1 MQADQPTMDHGVETT
16 PLDIARIRREFPIL
30 RRKVHGKPLVYL
42 DNAATT
48 QRPHDV
54 VEGIARYSFRDNAN
68 VHRGVHELSQ
78 TATAHYEGVREKV
91 RDFVGAEKTEEIVY
105 VRGTTEAINLVAA
118 SYGGRHLNEGD
129 EVLVTQL
136 EHHSNI
142 VPWQLIC
149 ESRGAKLVAAPIND
163 DGEVIL
169 DEFERLI
176 GPKTKI
182 VAFSHISNALGTINP
197 VERMTEIAKS
207 RGAVVLVD
215 GAQATAHTKVDVR
228 KIGCDF
234 YTVSAH
240 KMYGPMGIGALY
252 GRKEL
257 LDAMPPYQG
266 GGDMIRMVS
275 FEKTLYSSVPHKF
288 EAGTPNVE
296 GVVGLGSAIDFITS
310 LGLDRM
316 AEHEHDLLAYAT
328 EVIGGRPEV
337 RIIGTAREKASILSF
352 LIDRVHPHDIGTILD
367 GEGIAIRAGHHCAQP
382 VMDRFGVP
390 ATIRAS
396 FAVYNT
402 REEVDALA
410 RGLDKVMEIF
420 G

>member
-1 MQADQPTMDHGVETT
+1 MTNTSSSDAQ
-16 PLDIARIRREFPIL
+16 PLDIARIRREFPVL
-30 RRKVHGKPLVYL
+30 RRKVHGKQLVYL

-48 QRPHDV
+48 QRPHTV

-78 TATAHYEGVREKV
+78 VATAHYEGVREKV
-91 RDFVGAEKTEEIVY
+91 RDFLGAKSTEEIIY

-118 SYGGRHLNEGD
+118 SYGGRYLAEGD

-142 VPWQLIC
+142 VPWQLVC

-176 GPKTKI
+176 GPRTRI

-207 RGAVVLVD
+207 RGAVVLID
-215 GAQATAHTKVDVR
+215 GAQATAHTKVDVGE
-228 KIGCDF
+228 IGCDF

-266 GGDMIRMVS
+266 GGDMIRMVT
-275 FEKTLYSSVPHKF
+275 FEKTVYSGLPHKF

-296 GVVGLGSAIDFITS
+296 GVVGFGRAIDFIAE
-310 LGLDRM
+310 LGIERM
-316 AEHEHDLLAYAT
+316 AEHEHDLLAYAM
-328 EVIGGRPEV
+328 EVIGGRPDV
-337 RIIGTAREKASILSF
+337 RVIGTAREKASILSF
-352 LIDRVHPHDIGTILD
+352 LLEGVHPHDIGTILD

-396 FAVYNT
+396 FGVYNT
-402 REEVDALA
+402 REEIDALA